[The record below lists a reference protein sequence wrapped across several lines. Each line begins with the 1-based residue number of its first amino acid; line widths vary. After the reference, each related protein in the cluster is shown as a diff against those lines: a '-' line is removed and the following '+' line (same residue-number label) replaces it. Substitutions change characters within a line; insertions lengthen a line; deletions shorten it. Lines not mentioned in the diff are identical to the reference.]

1 MNEKKSNNEALGRF
15 IRDTRL
21 SLNMSITDLA
31 KAASMSE
38 KTYSQYEAGITSIY
52 VDHLVIFASVL
63 HLDLNKLFDVYL
75 NP

>member
-15 IRDTRL
+15 IKDTRL
-21 SLNMSITDLA
+21 SLSLSISDLA
-31 KAASMSE
+31 KAASISE

-52 VDHLVIFASVL
+52 VDHLIIFASVL
-63 HLDLNKLFDVYL
+63 RLDLNKLFNVYL